1 MTADI
6 GSRVYGYSDEPC
18 EAQRGDLVTRDLL
31 GGRTTSTSTTAT
43 RFAKELDLDLRVPS
57 GWERRLD
64 LLSGE
69 TYLKKCHPDPIHD
82 LNLPPPPPPPA
93 FDLQL
98 LLSSASSAPPPPPFD
113 HQCTLEKVKSA
124 LERAGRRGTS
134 RGSWRSTDGS
144 PSSPSSS
151 SSTSSSSKRRT
162 EEAVDGSKDPSG
174 SLTAA
179 GCSKCL
185 MYVLISSRDP
195 RCPRCGSYVGAVP
208 SAAAAATKKK
218 QRREP
223 MNMLDLN
230 LNSAAN
236 GANF

>member
-1 MTADI
+1 MHA
-6 GSRVYGYSDEPC
+6 R
-18 EAQRGDLVTRDLL
+18 ARMQ
-31 GGRTTSTSTTAT
+31 
-43 RFAKELDLDLRVPS
+43 
-57 GWERRLD
+57 
-64 LLSGE
+64 SGE
-69 TYLKKCHPDPIHD
+69 MYLKKSNPDPIHD
-82 LNLPPPPPPPA
+82 LNLPPPPPPA
-93 FDLQL
+93 AAVDLKL
-98 LLSSASSAPPPPPFD
+98 LLSSTLSSPPPPFD

-162 EEAVDGSKDPSG
+162 EGEAAAAVDGSKDPSE

-208 SAAAAATKKK
+208 SASASAMGTKKK

-223 MNMLDLN
+223 TNMLDLN
-230 LNSAAN
+230 LNSTATPL
-236 GANF
+236 